1 MVALFVALMFVGF
14 IMLDVIVQKLEV
26 WRAVRVAAMDSL
38 AAAAQ
43 ARGGYEKWISVPEG
57 VALSQGH
64 AWMLPLQEGAV
75 RAGADSLVAR
85 ALGAVSRVS
94 LPKVG
99 DHVAA
104 GKPLFA
110 LELNGRRV
118 AVFAPVTGR
127 ISAVNNK
134 LREQP
139 GLVAQDPYGKGWVC
153 SMEQSRP
160 DASSRPLHVGTK
172 AAAWLE
178 KEVARFEEFLTFR
191 LNPDFA
197 LGTTSQDGGV
207 PLPGLLAHFEPDVWA
222 AFEREFLSQK

>member
-26 WRAVRVAAMDSL
+26 WRAVPVAAMDSL
-38 AAAAQ
+38 AAAVQ

-64 AWMLPLQEGAV
+64 AWAMPLQEGAV
-75 RAGADSLVAR
+75 RAGADSLVAK
-85 ALGAVSRVS
+85 ALDAVSRVS
-94 LPKVG
+94 LPNVG

-110 LELNGRRV
+110 LELNGRRITV
-118 AVFAPVTGR
+118 SAPVTGR

-160 DASSRPLHVGTK
+160 DASSSSLHVGTK
-172 AAAWLE
+172 AAVWLE
-178 KEVARFEEFLTFR
+178 NEVARFQEFLTFR
-191 LNPDFA
+191 FTPDFA
-197 LGTTSQDGGV
+197 LGVTSQDGGF
-207 PLPGLLAHFEPDVWA
+207 PLPGVLAHFEPDVWA